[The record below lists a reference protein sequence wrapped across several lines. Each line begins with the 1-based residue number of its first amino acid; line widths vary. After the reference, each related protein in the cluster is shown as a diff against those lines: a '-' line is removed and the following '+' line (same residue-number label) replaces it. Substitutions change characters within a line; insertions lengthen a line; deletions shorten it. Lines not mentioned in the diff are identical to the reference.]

1 MAQKTIK
8 KMTVL
13 TTQPIMLNAIKE
25 RHLRFIHDMA
35 VDAVRSSAG
44 RGIQRKASP
53 SLHKLPNNHLPGQFW
68 MYDY

>member
-1 MAQKTIK
+1 
-8 KMTVL
+8 
-13 TTQPIMLNAIKE
+13 MLNAIKE
-25 RHLRFIHDMA
+25 RHLRFIQDMA